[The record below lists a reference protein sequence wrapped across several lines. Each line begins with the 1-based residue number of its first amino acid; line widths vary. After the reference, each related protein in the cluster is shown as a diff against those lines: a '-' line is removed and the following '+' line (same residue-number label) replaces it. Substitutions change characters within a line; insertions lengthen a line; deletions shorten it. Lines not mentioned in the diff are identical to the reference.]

1 MGIFKDL
8 ARELTQEARE
18 CLSYKEVR
26 SRRPYKRGAQEFLL
40 SMEVGKMIE
49 FVDDDKLN
57 YRGMQAVAARLR
69 NDLGVRF
76 EFRTKRDKRRF
87 ITRVA

>member
-26 SRRPYKRGAQEFLL
+26 SRKPYKRGAQEFLL

-57 YRGMQAVAARLR
+57 YRGMQSVATRLKQ
-69 NDLGVRF
+69 DVGCAF

-87 ITRVA
+87 ITKVS

>member
-8 ARELTQEARE
+8 AHELTQEARE

-26 SRRPYKRGAQEFLL
+26 SRKPYKRGAKEFLL

-49 FVDDDKLN
+49 FVDEDKLN
-57 YRGMQAVAARLR
+57 YRGMQSVACRLKKE
-69 NDLGVRF
+69 LGVRF
-76 EFRTKRDKRRF
+76 VFRGKRDKRKF
-87 ITRVA
+87 ITRVS